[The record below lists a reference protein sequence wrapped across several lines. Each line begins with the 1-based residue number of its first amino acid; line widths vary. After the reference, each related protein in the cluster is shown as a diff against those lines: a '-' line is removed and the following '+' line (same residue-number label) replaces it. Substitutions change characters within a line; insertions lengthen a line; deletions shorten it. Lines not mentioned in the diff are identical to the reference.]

1 MSTRPISTIDF
12 ALHDNAIVGAAPW
25 LHTDDLNRGG
35 KTFEDMSHTRRHGAA
50 AESDE
55 DSIHGN
61 PVLSEFESDRPGPL
75 TAIEVLVVLDKG
87 CDP

>member
-1 MSTRPISTIDF
+1 
-12 ALHDNAIVGAAPW
+12 
-25 LHTDDLNRGG
+25 
-35 KTFEDMSHTRRHGAA
+35 MSHTRRHGAA